1 MAKAVLVM
9 GMPESCDMCDF
20 VDDKQPPRYGEKT
33 LYCGIPGMG
42 EDVTDYIAC
51 RPEFCPL
58 RELPKKKEE
67 FELRKC
73 KGSVKGTWKVPL
85 IENKGFNA
93 CLDEI
98 LEERKASDSE

>member
-9 GMPESCDMCDF
+9 NDMPECCADC
-20 VDDKQPPRYGEKT
+20 
-33 LYCGIPGMG
+33 YCGFFERDTKELNLICGATG
-42 EDVTDYIAC
+42 EDANNVGKPDW
-51 RPEFCPL
+51 CPL
-58 RELPKKKEE
+58 RELPEKKEE

-73 KGSVKGTWKVPL
+73 KGSVKGAWKVPL

-98 LEERKASDSE
+98 LKEKKVSDSE

>member
-9 GMPESCDMCDF
+9 DDMPECCADC
-20 VDDKQPPRYGEKT
+20 
-33 LYCGIPGMG
+33 YCGYFERDTKELNLVCGATG
-42 EDVTDYIAC
+42 EDANNVGKPDW
-51 RPEFCPL
+51 CPL
-58 RELPKKKEE
+58 RELPEKKEE

-73 KGSVKGTWKVPL
+73 KGSMKGAWRVPL

-98 LEERKASDSE
+98 LKEKKASDSE

>member
-9 GMPESCDMCDF
+9 DEMPECCADC
-20 VDDKQPPRYGEKT
+20 
-33 LYCGIPGMG
+33 YCGYFERDTKELNLVCGAAG
-42 EDVTDYIAC
+42 EDANNVGKPDW
-51 RPEFCPL
+51 CPL
-58 RELPKKKEE
+58 RELPEKKEE

-98 LEERKASDSE
+98 LKGKKVGGSE

>member
-9 GMPESCDMCDF
+9 NDMPECCADC
-20 VDDKQPPRYGEKT
+20 
-33 LYCGIPGMG
+33 YCGFFERDTKELNLVCGATG
-42 EDVTDYIAC
+42 EDANNVGKPDW
-51 RPEFCPL
+51 CPL
-58 RELPKKKEE
+58 RELPEKKEE

-73 KGSVKGTWKVPL
+73 KGSVKGAWKVPL

-98 LEERKASDSE
+98 LKEKKVSDSE

>member
-9 GMPESCDMCDF
+9 DEMPECCADC
-20 VDDKQPPRYGEKT
+20 
-33 LYCGIPGMG
+33 YCGYFERDTKELNLVCGAAG
-42 EDVTDYIAC
+42 EDANNVGKPDW
-51 RPEFCPL
+51 CPL
-58 RELPKKKEE
+58 RELPEKKEE

-73 KGSVKGTWKVPL
+73 KGSVKGAWKVPL

-98 LEERKASDSE
+98 LKGKKEGGSE

>member
-9 GMPESCDMCDF
+9 DMPESCFGCNF
-20 VDDKQPPRYGEKT
+20 
-33 LYCGIPGMG
+33 LYCNADAGIDSCQAMKVSRIVDSETYEKP
-42 EDVTDYIAC
+42 DW
-51 RPEFCPL
+51 CPL

-73 KGSVKGTWKVPL
+73 KGSMKGTWKVPL

-98 LEERKASDSE
+98 LKEKKASDSE